1 MKPLDIAIICVV
13 GVAFLVAVGVI
24 IYKKV
29 TKKGGCDCGCDCCPH
44 GCNCKHGNPQNTEN
58 SNT

>member
-13 GVAFLVAVGVI
+13 GVAFLASVGVI

-44 GCNCKHGNPQNTEN
+44 SCNCKNKK
-58 SNT
+58 